1 MPYLLES
8 TSEDRYV
15 NPASKLIIG
24 ANVGDYLEYKGY
36 GLAGNIGDDYRI
48 LANKS
53 GFSNYLLVSPEGVKI
68 NIDGTNYTFS
78 SGYVQPLFSEV
89 FVVRIAKIS
98 LTVFEAFLNGISI
111 GQVITPSGTK
121 FETDQFF
128 TVASRAVLGFRGGS
142 YYFEVCTNGT
152 GLATNRW
159 ENTTGTGS
167 EWIDQIAGNNAIQM
181 GAWPTDDSE
190 WVYYPPGT
198 PAGPNT
204 PVNPSITNLLATSAR
219 LNWEQG

>member
-8 TSEDRYV
+8 TSENRYV

-36 GLAGNIGDDYRI
+36 GLAGNIGDNYRI

-53 GFSNYLLVSPEGVKI
+53 GFDNYLLVTPEGVKL
-68 NIDGTNYTFS
+68 NIDGTVYTFS
-78 SGYVQPLFSEV
+78 SGYVQPLLSEV

-128 TVASRAVLGFRGGS
+128 SVASNSVLGLRGGS
-142 YYFEVCTNGT
+142 YYLEVCTNGT

-190 WVYYPPGT
+190 WVYYPP
-198 PAGPNT
+198 AGPNT
-204 PVNPSITNLLATSAR
+204 PVNPSITDLLATSAR

>member
-8 TSEDRYV
+8 TSENRYA

-36 GLAGNIGDDYRI
+36 GLAGNTGDIYRI
-48 LANKS
+48 LAEKS
-53 GFSNYLLVSPEGVKI
+53 GFGNYLLVSPEGVVFKVG
-68 NIDGTNYTFS
+68 GTEYTLS
-78 SGYVQPLFSEV
+78 SGYVQPLLSEV

-98 LTVFEAFLNGISI
+98 PTVFEAFLNGISI

-121 FETDQFF
+121 FEPDQFF
-128 TVASRAVLGFRGGS
+128 SVDSRAVLGLRGGS
-142 YYFEVCTNGT
+142 YYLEVCTNGT

-181 GAWPTDDSE
+181 GSWPTDDSE
-190 WVYYPPGT
+190 WVYYQ

-204 PVNPSITNLLATSAR
+204 PVNPSITDLLATSAR